1 MLHSFCSSSL
11 LRLRTLLLG
20 CIAFLTA
27 CHSAGGENRFK
38 GYRHYAIQP
47 ADPTDPSDVQWADY
61 LRKHLVK
68 RLGGSTALVGA
79 EPTGQSLTV
88 VVDFEK
94 ADQNDYTWQ
103 WATNRL
109 TLCAANKR
117 TMLWLLY
124 QTIEN
129 IGQADERLA
138 DSDLPLP
145 SQDMQEDH
153 RGTLPFEYAS
163 IYAPSHR
170 NEDLFGVTGVGNLDY
185 DWALWGHNLHKVI
198 GDSLSDTVYA
208 QVDGQVNKEQYCF
221 SSEELYNRL
230 EAYILEQYGDGTK
243 EGARF
248 VIMPNDNHIV
258 CQCPHCRAAG
268 NTETSATPAVSKM
281 ITRLA
286 QRFPLHH
293 FFTSYYATT
302 AQVPAS
308 RLPDNVGVLISA
320 IDLPML
326 SDLSKSPD
334 AKKFNLLLHE
344 WRTKVGRIYVWDY
357 MRNFDDY
364 LSPFPF
370 LTAAKSRLNFFK
382 EAGVSGVIYN
392 GSGEDYAAFDPM
404 QTSVLASL
412 LLDPSI
418 DINERVTAELQRRYP
433 ETHQIIADYYL
444 GLEAHTQNENKPLPF
459 YGGIADMVDS
469 YLDPEAFSAFFEH
482 LEKASKPLK
491 GDERRE
497 LNRLLTALNFT
508 RLQLLR
514 LPQVGYDATK
524 ASIYIENLAGHTAFP
539 DLSVFREAN
548 GSLTSYMANYEAR
561 PAQIKVSGKVKCV
574 NYPELT
580 DGYVGL
586 PMDYHTNWLIT
597 NRDQEVLTLELQLQ
611 QSVGTL
617 SISTLNAPLWGIYWP
632 AKAELWQGGKCVG
645 TSKPPPSA
653 QGEFQQIELQ
663 LSYQGS
669 TDAPYELRIH
679 RAPRSGKN
687 TMSFDE
693 ITD

>member
-1 MLHSFCSSSL
+1 MLHFCCSFSL

-27 CHSAGGENRFK
+27 CHSAGGENRLK
-38 GYRHYAIQP
+38 GYDHYAVQP

-61 LRKHLVK
+61 LRNHLAK
-68 RLGGSTALVGA
+68 RLGANHHLVGTT
-79 EPTGQSLTV
+79 PTDKSLTL

-94 ADQNDYTWQ
+94 AEQGDYAWQ
-103 WATNRL
+103 WNDKRL
-109 TLCAANKR
+109 TLSAGNKR
-117 TMLWLLY
+117 AMLWLLY

-129 IGQADERLA
+129 IGQVDKRIVAD
-138 DSDLPLP
+138 DLPLP
-145 SQDMQEDH
+145 SQDMQGDR

-163 IYAPSHR
+163 IYSPFHR
-170 NEDLFGVTGVGNLDY
+170 NEDLFGVTGVGNLDF
-185 DWALWGHNLHKVI
+185 DWALWGHNLHKII
-198 GDSLSDTVYA
+198 GDSLPDEIYA
-208 QVDGQVNKEQYCF
+208 QVDGQPNKEQYCF
-221 SSEELYNRL
+221 SSEALYQCV
-230 EAYILEQYGDGTK
+230 ETYILDQYGDGTK
-243 EGARF
+243 ESARF

-258 CQCPHCRAAG
+258 CHCPKCQAAG
-268 NTETSATPAVSKM
+268 NTATSATPAVAKM

-286 QRFPLHH
+286 QRFPLHQ

-302 AQVPAS
+302 AQVPDTK
-308 RLPDNVGVLISA
+308 LPDNVGVLISA
-320 IDLPML
+320 IDLPMMA
-326 SDLSKSPD
+326 DLSKSSE
-334 AKKFNLLLHE
+334 AQAFNLLVHQ
-344 WRTKVGRIYVWDY
+344 WRTKVGRVYVWDY

-404 QTSVLASL
+404 QSSVLASL
-412 LLDPSI
+412 LLDPTL
-418 DINERVTAELQRRYP
+418 DISDRVTAELQRRYP

-444 GLEAHTQNENKPLPF
+444 GLEARTQNDNQPLPF
-459 YGGIADMVDS
+459 YGGIGDLVET
-469 YLDPEAFSAFFEH
+469 YLDPEAFTSFFES

-514 LPQVGYDATK
+514 LPQLGYDATK

-539 DLSVFREAN
+539 DLSVFREAK

-561 PAQIKVSGKVKCV
+561 PAQIATSGAVKCV
-574 NYPELT
+574 SYPELT

-586 PMDYHTNWLIT
+586 PIDYHTNWFIT
-597 NRDQEVLTLELQLQ
+597 PREQDVLTLEMQLQ
-611 QSVGTL
+611 QPVGQL
-617 SISTLNAPLWGIYWP
+617 SISTLHAPLWGIYWP
-632 AKAELWQGGKCVG
+632 AKAELWQDGNCVG
-645 TSKPPPSA
+645 TSKPLPAP
-653 QGEFQQIELQ
+653 QGEFQQIDLQ
-663 LSYQGS
+663 LPYRGKRD
-669 TDAPYELRIH
+669 TPYELRIH
-679 RAPRSGKN
+679 RAPRAGKN